1 MRYFIVKYIR
11 KPNGKLDESV
21 SASKKLKTRDIQTSA
36 VILDFQT
43 QQVLQSTLDG
53 VTVPKD
59 WWKIRDFYHQH
70 YKKMI
75 EDLEAFHGLKI
86 VENKPDASPD
96 TAPVSSQS

>member
-11 KPNGKLDESV
+11 KPNGKLDEVV
-21 SASKKLKTRDIQTSA
+21 SASKKLKTKDLQSA
-36 VILDFQT
+36 AVVLDFGT
-43 QQVLQSTLDG
+43 QSVLVSTLDG

-86 VENKPDASPD
+86 VENKPDSSPD
-96 TAPVSSQS
+96 TEPGSNQS

>member
-1 MRYFIVKYIR
+1 MDEVVSVAKRIR
-11 KPNGKLDESV
+11 TKDRQT
-21 SASKKLKTRDIQTSA
+21 AS

-59 WWKIRDFYHQH
+59 WWKIRDFYYQH

-86 VENKPDASPD
+86 VENKPDTSPD
-96 TAPVSSQS
+96 TEPGSNQS

>member
-1 MRYFIVKYIR
+1 MRYFLVKYVR
-11 KPNGKLDESV
+11 RPNGKLDESV
-21 SASKKLKTRDIQTSA
+21 TASKKLKVRDIQTSA

-43 QQVLQSTLDG
+43 QKVLQSTLDG

-86 VENKPDASPD
+86 VENKPTTSPD
-96 TAPVSSQS
+96 TEPELNQS

>member
-86 VENKPDASPD
+86 VENKPDTSPD
-96 TAPVSSQS
+96 TEPGSNQS

>member
-86 VENKPDASPD
+86 VDDKSTVD
-96 TAPVSSQS
+96 TTPVSQ

>member
-21 SASKKLKTRDIQTSA
+21 SASKNLRTRDIQTSA

-43 QQVLQSTLDG
+43 QRVLQSTLDG

-86 VENKPDASPD
+86 IENKSDTNPDI
-96 TAPVSSQS
+96 APVSNQS

>member
-11 KPNGKLDESV
+11 KPNGKLDEV
-21 SASKKLKTRDIQTSA
+21 VAASKKLKTRDIQSAA

-43 QQVLQSTLDG
+43 QRVLQSTLDG

-70 YKKMI
+70 YKQMI

-86 VENKPDASPD
+86 VENTPNPD
-96 TAPVSSQS
+96 TTPVLDQS